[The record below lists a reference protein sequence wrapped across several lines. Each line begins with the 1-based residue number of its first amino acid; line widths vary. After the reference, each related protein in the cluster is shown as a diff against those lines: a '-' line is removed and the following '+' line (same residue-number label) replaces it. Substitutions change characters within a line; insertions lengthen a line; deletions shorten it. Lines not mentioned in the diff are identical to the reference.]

1 MKMKGYVVGR
11 FKICGIGYV
20 FNYCGRT
27 VEDTDKRMTRFD
39 SGRKI
44 GLETIFD

>member
-1 MKMKGYVVGR
+1 MVGR
-11 FKICGIGYV
+11 LKICGIGYV

-44 GLETIFD
+44 GLEKVLIDF